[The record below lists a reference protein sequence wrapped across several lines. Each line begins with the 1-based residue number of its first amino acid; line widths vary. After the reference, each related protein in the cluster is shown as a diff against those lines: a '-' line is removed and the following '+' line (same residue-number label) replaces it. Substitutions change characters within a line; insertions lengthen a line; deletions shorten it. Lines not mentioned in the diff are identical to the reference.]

1 MTTRRLFLK
10 SSGLAM
16 FGVGA
21 APLWLARAA
30 DSPSA
35 RKKVLV
41 AVFQRGAVDGLNVV
55 VPFGERSYYALRPT
69 IAIPAPKRSSES
81 AVADTAIDLDGF
93 FGLHPALAPLR
104 PIYDAGQLAIV
115 HAVGSPDPT
124 RSHFDAQDYME
135 SGTPGRKA
143 TPDGWLNRALPP
155 AGDGNKSPVR
165 AVSLGP
171 ALPRALRGHNDAV
184 AINNLNEFKV
194 QEANGAATF
203 ENMYASTLDTML
215 NGTGRETFDAV
226 KLMQSIQAQPYT
238 PAGGAKYPGGRLGD
252 SLRQIA
258 RLIKA
263 DVGLEVA
270 FTDVGGWD
278 THVNEVGQTPG
289 AGQLANLLGNFGQA
303 LAAFHQDL
311 GDRMEDVAVVT
322 MSEFGR
328 TAKENGNRGTDHGHA
343 NVMFAFGGG
352 IRGGKVYGEWPG
364 LAPEQLYENRD
375 LALTTDF
382 RDVLGELVAKHL
394 GNRRLA
400 GVFPEYAQ
408 PRFRGLIAG

>member
-1 MTTRRLFLK
+1 
-10 SSGLAM
+10 M

-21 APLWLARAA
+21 MPGWLARAA
-30 DSPSA
+30 DAPA
-35 RKKVLV
+35 LRKKILV
-41 AVFQRGAVDGLNVV
+41 AIFQRGAVDGLNVV
-55 VPFGERSYYALRPT
+55 VPFGEKRYYELRPS
-69 IAIPAPKRSSES
+69 IAIPAPGKASGNAE
-81 AVADTAIDLDGF
+81 AAIDLDGF
-93 FGLHPALAPLR
+93 FGLHPSLAPLK
-104 PIYDAGQLAIV
+104 PIYDSGHLAIV

-135 SGTPGRKA
+135 SGTPGRR
-143 TPDGWLNRALPP
+143 TTTDGWLNRALGSQTP
-155 AGDGNKSPVR
+155 APAPGGHASPVR
-165 AVSLGP
+165 AVNLGP
-171 ALPRALRGHNDAV
+171 VMSRALRGRNEAV

-194 QEANGAATF
+194 RDADGASTFESMYAAT
-203 ENMYASTLDTML
+203 LDKVL

-226 KLMQSIQAQPYT
+226 KLMESIQAQPYT
-238 PAGGAKYPGGRLGD
+238 PAGGAKYPGGRLGQ
-252 SLRQIA
+252 SLMQIA

-289 AGQLANLLGNFGQA
+289 AGQLANLLGNFAQA

-311 GDRMEDVAVVT
+311 GDRIEDVAVVT

-343 NVMFAFGGG
+343 NVMFAFGGP
-352 IRGGKVYGEWPG
+352 IRGGKVYGPWPG

-382 RDVLGELVAKHL
+382 RDVLGELVSRHL
-394 GNRRLA
+394 GNAQLA
-400 GVFPEYAQ
+400 SVFPGHTTPQ
-408 PRFRGLIAG
+408 FPGITQD